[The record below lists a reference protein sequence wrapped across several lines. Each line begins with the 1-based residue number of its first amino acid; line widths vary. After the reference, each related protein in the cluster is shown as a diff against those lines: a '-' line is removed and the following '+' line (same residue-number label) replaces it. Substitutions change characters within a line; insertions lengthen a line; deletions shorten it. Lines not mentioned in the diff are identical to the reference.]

1 MDGTLNLVKLC
12 DVGSMPLKGRRDE
25 FLEGAKRSQTLIQYT
40 GYGEGFSYLKAFEH
54 QVVSGL
60 VDKMKAGID
69 VPTYPQYRDMNEM
82 FLDMIKG
89 LTKTPKGYF
98 ASRKLAVEPGKMI
111 PEAYAVKSH
120 ISEVSEASGV
130 GDVRLKICVTG
141 PYTLSRFFAARTPEL
156 FRELGELLGEVTS
169 DSIFKAKRGETALV
183 SIDEP
188 AFGLVDDPIL
198 DPGYHG
204 RDLLR
209 KAWDKIA
216 YAAKSRGVETMIH
229 LHSTTDSLM
238 WEVNNLDIISSHVSD
253 PVYEATT
260 NRLLVET
267 GKRLSVSIATTSF
280 EELLARVAE
289 TPEDTGLLW
298 EKIRRG
304 ETDPSTYLESAQVI
318 SNRLNKSLKLFS
330 EENVPYAGPECGLGG
345 FPTYECAVQYLEKIS
360 QVVKETNIINGRNHD

>member
-1 MDGTLNLVKLC
+1 MER
-12 DVGSMPLKGRRDE
+12 RRDE
-25 FLEGAKRSQTLIQYT
+25 FLEGARRSQTLTQYT
-40 GYGEGFSYLKAFEH
+40 GYGEEFSYVKVFEDL
-54 QVVSGL
+54 VVSGL
-60 VDKMKAGID
+60 VDKIRAGID
-69 VPTYPQYRDMNEM
+69 VPTYPQFRDMNEM
-82 FLDMIKG
+82 FLGMIKG

-111 PEAYAVKSH
+111 PEAYAVKGH
-120 ISEVSEASGV
+120 ISEASEASGV

-141 PYTLSRFFAARTPEL
+141 PYTLSRFFAVRTPEL

-280 EELLARVAE
+280 EELLARAAE

-360 QVVKETNIINGRNHD
+360 QVVKETNIINGRNRD